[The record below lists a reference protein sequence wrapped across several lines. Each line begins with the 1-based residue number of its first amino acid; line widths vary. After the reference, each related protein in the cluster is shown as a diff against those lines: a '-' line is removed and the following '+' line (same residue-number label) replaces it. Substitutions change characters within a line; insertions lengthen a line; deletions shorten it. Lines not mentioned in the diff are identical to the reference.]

1 MNSDQEQLKFHCL
14 GGGNEVGR
22 SCHILEYKGKVVML
36 DAGVHPAYT
45 GLESLPF
52 YDDFDLSR
60 VDILLISHF
69 HLDHAASLPYVMQ
82 HTNFKGRVFM
92 TYPTKAI
99 YRWLLN
105 DFVRVTNI
113 SDDLNNDADENANSF
128 LYTNEDL
135 NESFDKIE
143 TVDYHSTVE
152 VEGIKFTAYHAGHV
166 LGAAMFFI
174 EMGGLKIL
182 FTGDYSREEDR
193 HLSSAEVPQKR
204 PDLLIT
210 ESTFGT
216 ATHIPRIERELKLTK
231 MIHSTIQQG
240 GRCLLPVFALGR
252 AQEILLI
259 LDEYWQQHKDL
270 QKTPIYY
277 ASELAKRCMAVYQR
291 YIYMMNDSIKV
302 KMAETNVNPFFFKY
316 IKNISHIDKMN
327 DSHPCVIIASPGM
340 LQSGLSRRVLEK
352 WSPDPRNS
360 VIMTGYSIDGT
371 LAKNLLRE
379 PAEIPSMNNPE
390 VMIPRRINVEEISFA
405 AHVDFE
411 QNSEFIDLVNP
422 KTIVLVHG
430 ESNPMG
436 RLKSAL
442 LSKYQKLRSTEDEIK
457 IYNPKNSTV
466 LSLEFKAQKVAKVV
480 GQLASS
486 LPENGEELS
495 GILVQKNFNINLVA
509 VDDVKEF
516 TTLTTTTITQKQ
528 SLRCHANRSLVH
540 WQFSQM
546 FGHVNILLDSE
557 DIYEFEVMD
566 CVKIR
571 HNDRKYLTSI
581 EWESG
586 IMEDTIADSAVAI
599 LLSCDSLPASVKL
612 TSHSCSHAHAP
623 GNSHQHEHEH
633 SEVVKQVTNNVSVKK
648 ENGNVEPGSE
658 KSVQVKNE
666 PGLHEIKVKQEPDL
680 DVMVKQEPDVELPE
694 TNSKEDVLPNRENI
708 ISSLDGGDQSI
719 VKHCHIT
726 GDIRLERIVELLK
739 TQFGQSFK
747 HDLSANRG
755 VIQIGRNEAVIDY
768 KNFTVECKSG
778 ALKGRIEGVL
788 TRSLDLVSPLCQR

>member
-1 MNSDQEQLKFHCL
+1 MSSDHEKLYFHCL

-22 SCHILEYKGKVVML
+22 SCHILEYKDKVVML
-36 DAGVHPAYT
+36 DAGVHPAYS

-99 YRWLLN
+99 YKWLLN

-113 SDDLNNDADENANSF
+113 SDDVNNGSGDNANSF
-128 LYTNEDL
+128 LYTDEDL

-143 TVDYHSTVE
+143 TIDYHSTVE
-152 VEGIKFTAYHAGHV
+152 VGGIKFTAYHAGHV

-193 HLSSAEVPQKR
+193 HLSSAEVPHTR

-216 ATHIPRIERELKLTK
+216 ATHIPRLEREHKLTK

-259 LDEYWQQHKDL
+259 LDEYWKEHKDL
-270 QKTPIYY
+270 QKYPIYY
-277 ASELAKRCMAVYQR
+277 ASDLAKKCMSVYQR
-291 YIYMMNDSIKV
+291 YIYMMNDQIRV
-302 KMAETNVNPFFFKY
+302 KMAETNINPFFFKY
-316 IKNISHIDKMN
+316 IKNITHIDKMN
-327 DSHPCVIIASPGM
+327 DTNPCVIIASPGM
-340 LQSGLSRRVLEK
+340 LQSGISRRVLEK

-371 LAKNLLRE
+371 MAKTLLTE
-379 PAEIPSMNNPE
+379 PSEIPSINNPE
-390 VMIPRRINVEEISFA
+390 VMVPRRIGVEEISFA

-411 QNSEFIDLVNP
+411 QNSEFIELVNP

-442 LSKYQKLRSTEDEIK
+442 LSKYQKLRSTEEEIK

-466 LSLEFKAQKVAKVV
+466 LPLEFKAQKFAKVV

-486 LPENGEELS
+486 LPENNDQIRGV
-495 GILVQKNFNINLVA
+495 LVQNNFDINLLN
-509 VDDVKEF
+509 VDDVREF
-516 TTLTTTTITQKQ
+516 TTLTTTVITQKQ
-528 SLRCHANRSLVH
+528 SLRCNANRSLVQ

-546 FGHVNILLDSE
+546 FGYVKVLLDLD
-557 DIYEFEVMD
+557 DIYEFEVMGS
-566 CVKIR
+566 VKVR
-571 HNDRKYLTSI
+571 HNDNNYI
-581 EWESG
+581 ACVEWQCG
-586 IMEDTIADSAVAI
+586 VIEDTIADSAIAI
-599 LLSCDSLPASVKL
+599 LLSCDSLPASVKI
-612 TSHSCSHAHAP
+612 TSKHCSHDHTHGDEVKLEELNDVSDNKDELNIKNDDDDFIPKKVENDDSEVKIKQDPDASLISKDTIDVSKMTGV
-623 GNSHQHEHEH
+623 GNS
-633 SEVVKQVTNNVSVKK
+633 KPINVA
-648 ENGNVEPGSE
+648 
-658 KSVQVKNE
+658 
-666 PGLHEIKVKQEPDL
+666 
-680 DVMVKQEPDVELPE
+680 
-694 TNSKEDVLPNRENI
+694 
-708 ISSLDGGDQSI
+708 
-719 VKHCHIT
+719 HCDFT
-726 GDIRLERIVELLK
+726 PSIRLSRIAKMLK
-739 TQFGQSFK
+739 TQFGDSFE
-747 HDLSANRG
+747 HSVAENRG
-755 VIQIGRNEAVIDY
+755 VVKIGKNEAIIDY
-768 KNFTVECKSG
+768 HSFTVNCKSG
-778 ALKGRIEGVL
+778 VLKGRIEGVL
-788 TRSLDLVSPLCQR
+788 ARSLDLVSPLNQG

>member
-1 MNSDQEQLKFHCL
+1 MSADNEQLQFHCL

-22 SCHILEYKGKVVML
+22 SCHILEYKDKVVML
-36 DAGVHPAYT
+36 DAGVHPAYS

-99 YRWLLN
+99 YKWLLN
-105 DFVRVTNI
+105 DFVRVTNL
-113 SDDLNNDADENANSF
+113 SENVGDGSGGENANSF
-128 LYTNEDL
+128 LYTDEDL
-135 NESFDKIE
+135 RESFDKIE
-143 TVDYHSTVE
+143 TIDYHSTVE
-152 VEGIKFTAYHAGHV
+152 VDGVKFTAYHAGHV

-193 HLSSAEVPQKR
+193 HLSSAEVPHKR

-216 ATHIPRIERELKLTK
+216 ATHIPRLEREHKLTK

-259 LDEYWQQHKDL
+259 LDEYWQEHKDL
-270 QKTPIYY
+270 QKYPIYY
-277 ASELAKRCMAVYQR
+277 ASGLAKKCMSVYER
-291 YIYMMNDSIKV
+291 YIYMMNDHIKA
-302 KMAETNVNPFFFKY
+302 KMAETNTNPFFFKF
-316 IKNISHIDKMN
+316 IKNLTSMDRMN
-327 DSHPCVIIASPGM
+327 DSGPCVLIASPGM

-360 VIMTGYSIDGT
+360 VILTGYSVDGT
-371 LAKNLLRE
+371 MAKNIVRE
-379 PAEIPSMNNPE
+379 PSEIPSLTNSE
-390 VMIPRRINVEEISFA
+390 TMIPRRISVEEISFA

-411 QNSEFIDLVNP
+411 QNAEFIDLVNP

-430 ESNPMG
+430 DSNPMG

-442 LSKYQKLRSTEDEIK
+442 LSKYQKLRSTDKEIK

-480 GQLASS
+480 GQLASA
-486 LPENGEELS
+486 LPEDGDQIK
-495 GILVQKNFNINLVA
+495 GILVQKNFDINLLT
-509 VDDVKEF
+509 VDDVRAF
-516 TTLTTTTITQKQ
+516 TTLSTTVITLKQ
-528 SLRCHANRSLVH
+528 SVRCNANRSLVH

-546 FGHVNILLDSE
+546 FGYVKVLLDSE
-557 DIYEFEVMD
+557 DIYEFEVMES
-566 CVKIR
+566 VRVR
-571 HNDRKYLTSI
+571 HNDKTYVALV
-581 EWESG
+581 EWQCG
-586 IMEDTIADSAVAI
+586 IMEDTIADTAVAI

-612 TSHSCSHAHAP
+612 TSKSCSHDHSVP
-623 GNSHQHEHEH
+623 EHKH
-633 SEVVKQVTNNVSVKK
+633 PIKGVSVQADEKSTIYLKK
-648 ENGNVEPGSE
+648 EPDNGLADTTGITIKEDPDAITIKTEKISTSSSVQSASSNLRPVYVEHCDTAPQTRLARISQLLEMQFGKAFEHNVEENCGI
-658 KSVQVKNE
+658 VRIGKNE
-666 PGLHEIKVKQEPDL
+666 ALI
-680 DVMVKQEPDVELPE
+680 
-694 TNSKEDVLPNRENI
+694 NYEDFSV
-708 ISSLDGGDQSI
+708 
-719 VKHCHIT
+719 
-726 GDIRLERIVELLK
+726 
-739 TQFGQSFK
+739 
-747 HDLSANRG
+747 A
-755 VIQIGRNEAVIDY
+755 
-768 KNFTVECKSG
+768 CKSG
-778 ALKGRIEGVL
+778 VLKGRIEGIL
-788 TRSLDLVSPLCQR
+788 TRSLDLVSPLSQE

>member
-1 MNSDQEQLKFHCL
+1 MNSDEEQLKFHCL

-60 VDILLISHF
+60 VDVLLISHF

-99 YRWLLN
+99 YKWLLN

-113 SDDLNNDADENANSF
+113 AEDIDNTGDRANSF

-135 NESFDKIE
+135 NDSFDKIE
-143 TVDYHSTVE
+143 AVDYHSTIE
-152 VEGIKFTAYHAGHV
+152 VDGIKFTAYHAGHV

-174 EMGGLKIL
+174 EIGGLKIL

-193 HLSSAEVPQKR
+193 HLSSAEVPHSK

-210 ESTFGT
+210 EATFGT
-216 ATHIPRIERELKLTK
+216 ATHIPRLEREHKLTK

-270 QKTPIYY
+270 HKVPIYY
-277 ASELAKRCMAVYQR
+277 ASDLAKRCMAVYQR
-291 YIYMMNDSIKV
+291 YIYMMNESIRK
-302 KMAETNVNPFFFKY
+302 KMADSNTNPFFFKY
-316 IKNISHIDKMN
+316 IKSIAGMDRMK
-327 DSHPCVIIASPGM
+327 DSNPCVILASPGM
-340 LQSGLSRRVLEK
+340 LQSGLSRRILEK

-360 VIMTGYSIDGT
+360 VIMTGYSVDGT

-379 PAEIPSMNNPE
+379 PNEIPSMNNPE
-390 VMIPRRINVEEISFA
+390 VMVPRRINVEEISFA

-411 QNSEFIDLVNP
+411 QNAEFIDLVSP

-442 LSKYQKLRSTEDEIK
+442 LSKYQKLKSTEDEIK
-457 IYNPKNSTV
+457 IYNPRNSTI

-480 GQLASS
+480 GKLASAITEDKEQ
-486 LPENGEELS
+486 LEGV
-495 GILVQKNFNINLVA
+495 LVQKNFDINLMS
-509 VDDVKEF
+509 VDDIKEF
-516 TTLTTTTITQKQ
+516 TTLTTTSITQKQ
-528 SLRCHANRSLVH
+528 LLRCNANRSIVH

-546 FGHVNILLDSE
+546 FGSVNVLLDSE
-557 DIYEFEVMD
+557 DLYEFEIMD
-566 CVKIR
+566 CVKVR
-571 HNDRKYLTSI
+571 HNDKQYI
-581 EWESG
+581 AYVEWECG
-586 IMEDTIADSAVAI
+586 AMEDTIADSAIAI

-612 TSHSCSHAHAP
+612 TSKSCSH
-623 GNSHQHEHEH
+623 NH
-633 SEVVKQVTNNVSVKK
+633 SEHDHNHDNQDISEQKIKEELKTEDEDSKIKFKEENLDGNIKQ
-648 ENGNVEPGSE
+648 
-658 KSVQVKNE
+658 
-666 PGLHEIKVKQEPDL
+666 EIKDEIKEESGDIVKQEPSDGL
-680 DVMVKQEPDVELPE
+680 TDIKVEKTLFKITEGHANVTEE
-694 TNSKEDVLPNRENI
+694 TKLARI
-708 ISSLDGGDQSI
+708 IQI
-719 VKHCHIT
+719 
-726 GDIRLERIVELLK
+726 LEV
-739 TQFGQSFK
+739 QFGDSLTSNLEGDEK
-747 HDLSANRG
+747 SG
-755 VIQIGRNEAVIDY
+755 VIKIGKNEATINYND
-768 KNFTVECKSG
+768 FTVVCKSG
-778 ALKGRIEGVL
+778 VLKGRIEGIL
-788 TRSLDLVSPLCQR
+788 SRGLELVSSFKK

>member
-1 MNSDQEQLKFHCL
+1 MNGDQEQLKFCCL

-82 HTNFKGRVFM
+82 HTNFRGRVFM

-113 SDDLNNDADENANSF
+113 ADNVSNRSGDTANSF

-135 NESFDKIE
+135 NESFDRIE
-143 TVDYHSTVE
+143 AIDYHSTLE
-152 VEGIKFTAYHAGHV
+152 VDGIKFTAYHAGHV

-193 HLSSAEVPQKR
+193 HLSSAEVPHSK

-210 ESTFGT
+210 ESTYGT
-216 ATHIPRIERELKLTK
+216 ATHIPRLEREQKLTR
-231 MIHSTIQQG
+231 MIHSTIQHG

-259 LDEYWQQHKDL
+259 LDEYWQEHKDL
-270 QKTPIYY
+270 QKVPVYY
-277 ASELAKRCMAVYQR
+277 ASDLAKKCMAVYQR
-291 YIYMMNDSIKV
+291 YIYMMNEGIRK
-302 KMAETNVNPFFFKY
+302 KMADTNTNPFFFKY
-316 IKNISHIDKMN
+316 VKSISHMDRMD
-327 DSHPCVIIASPGM
+327 DSGPCVILASPGM

-352 WSPDPRNS
+352 WCPDPRNS
-360 VIMTGYSIDGT
+360 VIITGYSVDGT

-379 PAEIPSMNNPE
+379 PHEIPSMNNPE
-390 VMIPRRINVEEISFA
+390 VMVPRRLSIEEISFA

-411 QNSEFIDLVNP
+411 QNAEFIDLVSP
-422 KTIVLVHG
+422 KNIVLVHG

-442 LSKYQKLRSTEDEIK
+442 LSKYQKLRSTENEIK
-457 IYNPKNSTV
+457 VYNPKNSSV
-466 LSLEFKAQKVAKVV
+466 LSLEFKAQKIAKVV
-480 GQLASS
+480 GKLASS
-486 LPENGEELS
+486 LPAHEQQLS
-495 GILVQKNFNINLVA
+495 GILVQKNFNINLLSVE
-509 VDDVKEF
+509 DVKEF
-516 TTLTTTTITQKQ
+516 TSLTTTTITQKQ
-528 SLRCHANRSLVH
+528 SLRCNANRSLVQ

-546 FGHVNILLDSE
+546 FGHINVILDSE

-566 CVKIR
+566 CVRVR
-571 HNDRKYLTSI
+571 HNDTKYIATI
-581 EWESG
+581 QWECG
-586 IMEDTIADSAVAI
+586 IMEDTIADSVIAI

-612 TSHSCSHAHAP
+612 TSKSCSHGHPHADRNGGHP
-623 GNSHQHEHEH
+623 DEVETTQVGVKLESGASITLLGNDIDESTAE
-633 SEVVKQVTNNVSVKK
+633 SSVKVK
-648 ENGNVEPGSE
+648 LESNDKIGGAEPSTQELSIKTNAAGNVG
-658 KSVQVKNE
+658 
-666 PGLHEIKVKQEPDL
+666 
-680 DVMVKQEPDVELPE
+680 
-694 TNSKEDVLPNRENI
+694 
-708 ISSLDGGDQSI
+708 
-719 VKHCHIT
+719 HCHIKPET
-726 GDIRLERIVELLK
+726 GLGRIVQILRA
-739 TQFGQSFK
+739 QFGDTFV
-747 HDLSANRG
+747 HNPIENCG
-755 VIQIGRNEAVIDY
+755 VVKIGRNEAIVDY
-768 KNFTVECKSG
+768 KTFKVDCKSG
-778 ALKGRIEGVL
+778 VLRGRIEGILGRALEV
-788 TRSLDLVSPLCQR
+788 VSPFTQE